1 MADVVRFAL
10 PTSSFLEVSGVGKF
24 RLGILDVPAGDT
36 DAVSRARYR
45 LQPYDVTEIGV
56 VDEDTPIPVLPS
68 TPAEPVPPPG
78 VRYFTNLDLADPE
91 SEAMDDILAA
101 VASQGLPIPDASETV
116 KGVVELATTT
126 ETTTGTDTVRAVTP
140 AGVKA
145 VADTITKAALGLGN
159 VSNTS
164 DADKPLST
172 ASQNALAAKA
182 PIESPA
188 FTGTVSGITKA
199 MVGLDQVSNTA
210 DENKPISTAQAAEIN
225 QKAYLYRV
233 ERILVHDGT
242 AGGGTRPAGYA
253 RVRWVGGTAR
263 PTNMLAGDVWEH
275 DA

>member
-24 RLGILDVPAGDT
+24 RLGILDVPADDT

-68 TPAEPVPPPG
+68 TPGEPTPPPT

-101 VASQGLPIPDASETV
+101 IASQGLPIPDASETV
-116 KGVVELATTT
+116 KGAVELATPD

-145 VADTITKAALGLGN
+145 VADAITTTALGLDN

-164 DADKPLST
+164 DADKPIST
-172 ASQNALAAKA
+172 AQQSALDAKA
-182 PIESPA
+182 PIASPT
-188 FTGTVSGITKA
+188 FTGTVGGITKA
-199 MVGLDQVSNTA
+199 MVGLDQVNNTA
-210 DENKPISTAQAAEIN
+210 DANKPLSTASQNALDARAIR
-225 QKAYLYRV
+225 AYTERV
-233 ERILVHDGT
+233 VAHDGT
-242 AGGGTRPAGYA
+242 AGGFTRESGWFRY
-253 RVRWVGGTAR
+253 RIVGGTAR
-263 PTNMLAGDVWEH
+263 PTNMIAGDVWEH